1 MKAKGLWA
9 TIFLHE
15 CFAIESG
22 IVLKLFRVKNLI
34 VLFETDNKEKLL
46 LVY

>member
-22 IVLKLFRVKNLI
+22 IALKLEKTEPFEFLGKKVKLTYI
-34 VLFETDNKEKLL
+34 H
-46 LVY
+46 